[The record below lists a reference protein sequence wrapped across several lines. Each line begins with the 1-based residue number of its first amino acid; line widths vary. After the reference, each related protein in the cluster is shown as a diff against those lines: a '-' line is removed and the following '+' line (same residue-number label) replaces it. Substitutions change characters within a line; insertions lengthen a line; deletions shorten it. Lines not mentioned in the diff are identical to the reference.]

1 MKDHFLNLLLFSFMV
16 SIIFSLLFK
25 KEKKERLKFGIIV
38 FLSFVLFALVVS
50 WIMYP
55 FAR

>member
-1 MKDHFLNLLLFSFMV
+1 MKDHFLNLLLFSLIV

-25 KEKKERLKFGIIV
+25 KEKKERLKLGIII
-38 FLSFVLFALVVS
+38 FLSFVLFAIVVS

-55 FAR
+55 FPR

>member
-1 MKDHFLNLLLFSFMV
+1 MKDHFLNLLLFSLIV
-16 SIIFSLLFK
+16 SILFSLLFK

-38 FLSFVLFALVVS
+38 FLCFVLFALLIS
-50 WIMYP
+50 WVMYP

>member
-1 MKDHFLNLLLFSFMV
+1 MRDHFLVLLLFSLIV
-16 SIIFSLLFK
+16 SILFSLLFK

-38 FLSFVLFALVVS
+38 FLSFVLFALVIS
-50 WIMYP
+50 WVMYA